1 MTAIE
6 IRGARPHNLKD
17 IDVDVPKHRLAAF
30 TGVGGSG
37 KVFARVRHDLQRGV
51 APTRR
56 HVQVRSPPTEFFAA
70 LIANRRMR
78 RAYGRARAAERRVR
92 VAEDD
97 EALRPDRR
105 HDQRRRYRAHRD
117 LKGSPRSLVH
127 QDPDI
132 LAPTLHGPALPWACP
147 IDAGRASH
155 RQEIASHRA
164 GKLSYLAGPA
174 VPSALGA
181 VPSAIR
187 LSSGWTRATIELS
200 LPRRDGRVACRC
212 RPTAWSLVIQW

>member
-1 MTAIE
+1 MLDDRHRDPRRPPAQPQGHRRRRSE
-6 IRGARPHNLKD
+6 APARGF
-17 IDVDVPKHRLAAF
+17 HRRERQRQ
-30 TGVGGSG
+30 
-37 KVFARVRHDLQRGV
+37 VFARVRHDLHRGV
-51 APTRR
+51 APARG
-56 HVQVRSPPTEFFAA
+56 HVQTRSRRSSFAA
-70 LIANRRMR
+70 LIANRRTR

-132 LAPTLHGPALPWACP
+132 LAPTLHVPRPVVSL
-147 IDAGRASH
+147 SH
-155 RQEIASHRA
+155 RRRSSVPSARDAVPPCRIAVHP
-164 GKLSYLAGPA
+164 AGPG

-181 VPSAIR
+181 VPSAIG
-187 LSSGWTRATIELS
+187 LSLGWTRAAIGLS
-200 LPRRDGRVACRC
+200 LPRRDGPGGVSMSTG
-212 RPTAWSLVIQW
+212 RPDRW